1 MGIGSKEGL
10 IVSGPI
16 MFIGFIFVGFVN
28 TLFWME
34 FPLFAGYRKLFVLFC
49 R

>member
-16 MFIGFIFVGFVN
+16 IFKGFIFVGFVK
-28 TLFWME
+28 TLF
-34 FPLFAGYRKLFVLFC
+34 
-49 R
+49 